1 MGRARYSDVPDPAAA
16 DRVSRGRCSQ
26 MGSKAKAAKQLTS
39 GRGSGSTEKLTKT
52 ELKQILDTVLR
63 EIDQDPEDGPRL
75 SAAAAPLRIEFPD
88 LQLVLNVSRADR
100 GRHCL
105 EWNFSTRSKAKPKL
119 RLSMDSAV
127 ANRVFQGRENP
138 AIAIARGRLRTRVE
152 DAGAA
157 LRFFPAAKPL
167 FSRYRELISE
177 KYPHLALD

>member
-1 MGRARYSDVPDPAAA
+1 
-16 DRVSRGRCSQ
+16 
-26 MGSKAKAAKQLTS
+26 MGSKAKAAATRSTS
-39 GRGSGSTEKLTKT
+39 GRGLDPERPLTKND
-52 ELKQILDTVLR
+52 LKKILDAVLR

-88 LQLVLNVSRADR
+88 LHLVLNVSRADR

-105 EWNFSTRSKAKPKL
+105 DWNFSNRSQAKAKL
-119 RLSMDSAV
+119 RLTMDSAV

-138 AIAIARGRLRTRVE
+138 AIAIARGRMRTRVE

-167 FSRYRELISE
+167 FSRYRELVAE
-177 KYPHLALD
+177 KYPHLAID

>member
-1 MGRARYSDVPDPAAA
+1 
-16 DRVSRGRCSQ
+16 
-26 MGSKAKAAKQLTS
+26 MGSKAKEAKQLTS
-39 GRGSGSTEKLTKT
+39 GRGSGSAEKLTKK

-105 EWNFSTRSKAKPKL
+105 EWNFSARSKAKPKL

-127 ANRVFQGRENP
+127 ANRVFQGKENP

-152 DAGAA
+152 EAGAA

>member
-1 MGRARYSDVPDPAAA
+1 
-16 DRVSRGRCSQ
+16 

-127 ANRVFQGRENP
+127 ANRVFQGKENP

-167 FSRYRELISE
+167 FSRYRGLISK